1 MCAIDCFL
9 RGVGKDEPALVDLH
23 VMILELGQRVGFLH
37 LKINRDQFPPEL
49 VRCKRDSS
57 KLLVVY
63 HSN

>member
-37 LKINRDQFPPEL
+37 VGDGVEKRRDDFPCEGL
-49 VRCKRDSS
+49 
-57 KLLVVY
+57 LLVLA
-63 HSN
+63 H